1 MAIGLFQKN
10 DDKREAL
17 LVCAYR
23 LFEVQGFN
31 GTGVDQIAAE
41 SGVTKR
47 TLYKYFGSKEGLIE
61 AVLEQHHAELIEQMR
76 AVVFTEEQDC
86 MSRFMRCFDLYR
98 DWFGRSNFAGCIF
111 IKTIN
116 EFAGCS
122 PKLSGIAQRSKVAIR
137 EILVEVGQE
146 GELRDPDLLADQL
159 QLVLE
164 GAIVVEQYG
173 TCAQVIETAR
183 SLARSLIEKMR

>member
-1 MAIGLFQKN
+1 MGH

-23 LFEVQGFN
+23 LFERQGFN

-47 TLYKYFGSKEGLIE
+47 TLYKHFGSKEGLIE
-61 AVLEQHHAELIEQMR
+61 AVLEQHQAELIERMR
-76 AVVFTEEQDC
+76 TAIFTEEQDC
-86 MSRFMRCFDLYR
+86 MARFMRCFDLYR
-98 DWFGRSNFAGCIF
+98 EWFGCSTFAGCIF
-111 IKTIN
+111 MKTIN

-122 PKLSGIAQRSKVAIR
+122 SNLSGIAQQSKIAIR
-137 EILVEVGQE
+137 EILVEVAAE
-146 GELRDPDLLADQL
+146 GKLRDPALLADQL

-164 GAIVVEQYG
+164 GAIVVAQYG
-173 TCAQVIETAR
+173 ACDQAIETAR

>member
-1 MAIGLFQKN
+1 MGHV
-10 DDKREAL
+10 DKKEAL
-17 LVCAYR
+17 LACAYR

-31 GTGVDQIAAE
+31 GTGVDQIAAD

-47 TLYKYFGSKEGLIE
+47 TLYKHFGSKEGLIE
-61 AVLEQHHAELIEQMR
+61 AVLEQHHAELIEMMR
-76 AVVFTEEQDC
+76 AVIFTEEGDYRAQ
-86 MSRFMRCFDLYR
+86 FMRCFDLYR

-122 PKLSGIAQRSKVAIR
+122 PKLSGIAQRSKVTIR
-137 EILVEVGQE
+137 EILREIAIE

-159 QLVLE
+159 QLILE
-164 GAIVVEQYG
+164 GAIVVAQYG
-173 TCAQVIETAR
+173 ANDEVIETAR
-183 SLARSLIEKMR
+183 GMAQSLIEQMR